1 MKSGL
6 ICHLGTIEDFHA
18 LYLDKVESP
27 LSKPTERSWV
37 GKKLDFHSTALGKAF
52 LAWKTDGELR
62 LYLDQLELAQYTPK
76 TITDRNLQT
85 RQQAFW
91 RLFFLPVCR
100 VQRHFHEN
108 CFRLEIS
115 AAQFKTSTFYSIESG
130 LSI

>member
-18 LYLDKVESP
+18 LYLDTVESP

-91 RLFFLPVCR
+91 RLFFCLFAAFSGTFTRTASDWKSLRHSLRR
-100 VQRHFHEN
+100 V
-108 CFRLEIS
+108 
-115 AAQFKTSTFYSIESG
+115 
-130 LSI
+130 LSIQ

>member
-62 LYLDQLELAQYTPK
+62 LYLDQLELATVHAENDYRPQPS
-76 TITDRNLQT
+76 DPAASLLE
-85 RQQAFW
+85 ALFW
-91 RLFFLPVCR
+91 FFG
-100 VQRHFHEN
+100 N
-108 CFRLEIS
+108 
-115 AAQFKTSTFYSIESG
+115 
-130 LSI
+130 